1 MNAVASLLTMA
12 RGGGGGGSLLRL
24 IGSSAFRDVTAL
36 GFGTVLSQGILII
49 GAPVFLRLY
58 QPADFGLYSLAY
70 GWIMLIALLTTWKID
85 RLIVVVPDRFTALRL
100 LASLAVL
107 AAGAA
112 VVVLAVA
119 AVAGPVIGRFTT
131 EVPSGVRLLWLAPF
145 SGLAFSIMTGFRSYS
160 IRLQKFRLVSTAQIM
175 RAGIFVAGS
184 VLTAL
189 VWDWKA
195 GSGALVILSWQII
208 ADTAALSLHIA
219 GNRPAVRVMVNR
231 LGVRRSIGVL
241 PVHVKTLGVLAT
253 SELLGALNQQ
263 IAVSVAMIAFGAT
276 AAGWYS
282 FAMLAVGTPSSIVAS
297 AVSDVF
303 NQRVASLHAKRRP
316 FASVVLT
323 STLVMALAGILPFT
337 LIALLAQPALAL
349 VMGAKWVG
357 AHVSITILAVS
368 NFFCFVSAV
377 PGNIPL
383 IVGARRFLL
392 LWQASRLACMAAL
405 AAAAVLGPIGYV
417 AWLAVKVAIDSAFY
431 VVEIAAGPVFAH
443 ATEAEWRAAN
453 PA

>member
-12 RGGGGGGSLLRL
+12 RGGGSGSFLRL
-24 IGSSAFRDVTAL
+24 LGSSAFRDVTAL
-36 GFGTVLSQGILII
+36 GFGTVLSQGILIV

-70 GWIMLIALLTTWKID
+70 GWIMLIAMLTTWKID
-85 RLIVVVPDRFTALRL
+85 RLIVVVPDRFTAVRL
-100 LASLAVL
+100 LASLAFL

-112 VVVLAVA
+112 IVVLAVA
-119 AVAGPVIGRFTT
+119 AMAGPVIGRFTT
-131 EVPSGVRLLWLAPF
+131 EVPDSIRLLWLAPF
-145 SGLAFSIMTGFRSYS
+145 SGLAFSIMTGLRCYS
-160 IRLQKFRLVSTAQIM
+160 IRLKKFRLVSAAQIV
-175 RAGIFVAGS
+175 RASIFVIGS

-189 VWDWKA
+189 VCDWTA
-195 GSGALVILSWQII
+195 GSGALVILSWQIV
-208 ADTAALSLHIA
+208 ADTAALLLHIN
-219 GNRPAVRVMVNR
+219 GNRKAVRVIVTR
-231 LGVRRSIGVL
+231 LGFRHSVGVL
-241 PVHVKTLGVLAT
+241 PAHVKTLGVLAT
-253 SELLGALNQQ
+253 AELLGALNQQ
-263 IAVSVAMIAFGAT
+263 VAVSVAIIAFGAT

-282 FAMLAVGTPSSIVAS
+282 FAMLAVGTPTSIVAS

-303 NQRVASLHAKRRP
+303 NQRVSSLHARRRP

-323 STLVMALAGILPFT
+323 STLVMALVGILPFT
-337 LIALLAQPALAL
+337 LIAVLAQPALAL

-392 LWQASRLACMAAL
+392 LWQVTRLASMAAL
-405 AAAAVLGPIGYV
+405 AAAAVLAPMGYV
-417 AWLAVKVAIDSAFY
+417 AWLVVKVAIDSAFY

-443 ATEAEWRAAN
+443 ATEADWRAAHLT
-453 PA
+453 